1 MKSDLLFPSML
12 CPDLAVARLAIA
24 STTCQRNVCRA
35 HQLASGQRNRQ
46 TIRMIDDDAAAA
58 LAENI
63 RQLRDARGMSQA
75 QLAKAAG
82 IPRPTWTNLESGS
95 ANPTLAVL
103 LKVAAALH
111 VRLEELLAA
120 PRGTGRMY
128 KSEELTVRR
137 RGKVTIRKLLP
148 EVLRGL
154 DIERLE
160 LPVGASM
167 AGVPHTPGTR
177 EYLTCE
183 QGSVELAVRGRS
195 FVLQPGDVV
204 VFAGDQRHGYRN
216 VGRTLAIAHSVVTFA
231 PRTDES

>member
-1 MKSDLLFPSML
+1 MYG
-12 CPDLAVARLAIA
+12 V
-24 STTCQRNVCRA
+24 
-35 HQLASGQRNRQ
+35 
-46 TIRMIDDDAAAA
+46 IDEDAAAA

-75 QLAKAAG
+75 QLARAAG
-82 IPRPTWTNLESGS
+82 IPRPTWTNLESGA

-120 PRGTGRMY
+120 PRGTGRLY

-216 VGRTLAIAHSVVTFA
+216 VGRVLAIAHSVVTFA

>member
-1 MKSDLLFPSML
+1 MNSEDT
-12 CPDLAVARLAIA
+12 A
-24 STTCQRNVCRA
+24 TN
-35 HQLASGQRNRQ
+35 
-46 TIRMIDDDAAAA
+46 

-75 QLAKAAG
+75 QMAKAAG
-82 IPRPTWTNLESGS
+82 IPRPTWTNLESGG

-120 PRGTGRMY
+120 PRGIGRLY
-128 KSEELTVRR
+128 KAGDLEIRR
-137 RGKVTIRKLLP
+137 RGKVTVRKLLP
-148 EVLRGL
+148 EALRGL

-160 LPVGASM
+160 MPAGASM
-167 AGVPHTPGTR
+167 VGVPHTPGTR

-183 QGSVELAVRGRS
+183 RGSIELSVRGRG
-195 FVLQPGDVV
+195 FVLEPGDVV

-216 VGRTLAIAHSVVTFA
+216 VGRGLAVAHAVVTFA
-231 PRTDES
+231 PIQ

>member
-1 MKSDLLFPSML
+1 
-12 CPDLAVARLAIA
+12 
-24 STTCQRNVCRA
+24 
-35 HQLASGQRNRQ
+35 
-46 TIRMIDDDAAAA
+46 MIDEDAAAN

-63 RQLRDARGMSQA
+63 RQLREARGMSQA
-75 QLAKAAG
+75 QVAKLAG

-111 VRLEELLAA
+111 IQLEELLAA
-120 PRGTGRMY
+120 PRGIGRVY
-128 KSEELTVRR
+128 RADELTVRR

-160 LPVGASM
+160 LPPGASM
-167 AGVPHTPGTR
+167 VGVPHTPGTR

-183 QGSVELAVRGRS
+183 RGAIALSVRGRS
-195 FVLQPGDVV
+195 FELGPGDVV
-204 VFAGDQRHGYRN
+204 VFAGDQRHSYRN
-216 VGRTLAIAHSVVTFA
+216 IGRGQAVAHAVVTFA
-231 PRTDES
+231 APQ

>member
-1 MKSDLLFPSML
+1 
-12 CPDLAVARLAIA
+12 
-24 STTCQRNVCRA
+24 
-35 HQLASGQRNRQ
+35 
-46 TIRMIDDDAAAA
+46 
-58 LAENI
+58 
-63 RQLRDARGMSQA
+63 
-75 QLAKAAG
+75 
-82 IPRPTWTNLESGS
+82 
-95 ANPTLAVL
+95 
-103 LKVAAALH
+103 
-111 VRLEELLAA
+111 
-120 PRGTGRMY
+120 
-128 KSEELTVRR
+128 VRR

-154 DIERLE
+154 DLERLE

-183 QGSVELAVRGRS
+183 QGSIELAVRGRS

-216 VGRTLAIAHSVVTFA
+216 VGRVLAIAHSVVTFA

>member
-1 MKSDLLFPSML
+1 ML
-12 CPDLAVARLAIA
+12 HPRAVVARLAIPSA
-24 STTCQRNVCRA
+24 PCQRNVCVA
-35 HQLASGQRNRQ
+35 HELAIAARNQQ
-46 TIRMIDDDAAAA
+46 TVPVMDEDAAAA

-120 PRGTGRMY
+120 PRGTGRIY
-128 KSEELTVRR
+128 TSEELTVRR

-160 LPVGASM
+160 LPIGASM
-167 AGVPHTPGTR
+167 SGVPHTPGTR

-183 QGSVELAVRGRS
+183 QGSIELAVRGRS

-216 VGRTLAIAHSVVTFA
+216 VGRVLAIAHSVVTFA
-231 PRTDES
+231 PRTDEG

>member
-1 MKSDLLFPSML
+1 MPVMDE
-12 CPDLAVARLAIA
+12 
-24 STTCQRNVCRA
+24 
-35 HQLASGQRNRQ
+35 
-46 TIRMIDDDAAAA
+46 DAAAA

-120 PRGTGRMY
+120 PRGTGRLY
-128 KSEELTVRR
+128 KSEELVVRR

-160 LPVGASM
+160 LPIGASM

-183 QGSVELAVRGRS
+183 QGSIELAVRGRS

-216 VGRTLAIAHSVVTFA
+216 VGRQLAIAHSVVTFA
-231 PRTDES
+231 PRNDES

>member
-1 MKSDLLFPSML
+1 MVTVTA
-12 CPDLAVARLAIA
+12 AVASIVIA
-24 STTCQRNVCRA
+24 STEGQCISRLGLL
-35 HQLASGQRNRQ
+35 LATSLDPRDTRRV
-46 TIRMIDDDAAAA
+46 IEDDVAAN
-58 LAENI
+58 LAENV
-63 RQLRDARGMSQA
+63 RLLRDARGLSQA

-82 IPRPTWTNLESGS
+82 IPRPTWTNIESGA

-111 VRLEELLAA
+111 VRLEELLAP
-120 PRGTGRMY
+120 PRGTGRIY
-128 KSEELTVRR
+128 KAEELVVSR

-148 EVLRGL
+148 EQLRGL

-160 LPVGASM
+160 LPPGASM

-183 QGSVELAVRGRS
+183 RGSVELAVRGRT
-195 FVLQPGDVV
+195 FVLEPGDVV

-216 VGRTLAIAHSVVTFA
+216 VGRGLAVAHSVVTFA
-231 PRTDES
+231 SKL

>member
-1 MKSDLLFPSML
+1 MS
-12 CPDLAVARLAIA
+12 
-24 STTCQRNVCRA
+24 VCRGA
-35 HQLASGQRNRQ
+35 KPGKLCLV
-46 TIRMIDDDAAAA
+46 IDEDVAAY

-82 IPRPTWTNLESGS
+82 IPRPTWTNLESGA

-111 VRLEELLAA
+111 VRLEELLAP
-120 PRGTGRMY
+120 PRGTGRLY
-128 KSEELTVRR
+128 KADELVVRR
-137 RGKVTIRKLLP
+137 RGKITIRKLLP
-148 EVLRGL
+148 EILRGL

-160 LPVGASM
+160 LPPAAVM
-167 AGVPHTPGTR
+167 TGVPHTPGTR

-183 QGSVELAVRGRS
+183 RGSVELSVRGRS
-195 FVLQPGDVV
+195 FVLEPGDVV

-216 VGRTLAIAHSVVTFA
+216 VGRGLAVAHSVVTFA
-231 PRTDES
+231 QRSDDA

>member
-1 MKSDLLFPSML
+1 MSASFKKCRSVIP
-12 CPDLAVARLAIA
+12 LAAEAGHTGAV
-24 STTCQRNVCRA
+24 T
-35 HQLASGQRNRQ
+35 
-46 TIRMIDDDAAAA
+46 DEDAAAY

-63 RQLRDARGMSQA
+63 RQLRDGRGMSQA

-111 VRLEELLAA
+111 VPLEELLAA
-120 PRGTGRMY
+120 PRGTGRLY
-128 KSEELTVRR
+128 KASELTVRR
-137 RGKVTIRKLLP
+137 RGKTTIRKLLP

-154 DIERLE
+154 DIERME
-160 LPVGASM
+160 FPVGASM
-167 AGVPHTPGTR
+167 TGNPHTSGTR

-183 QGSVELAVRGRS
+183 RGNVELSVRGRS
-195 FVLQPGDVV
+195 FVLEPGDVV

-216 VGRTLAIAHSVVTFA
+216 VGRGLAVAHSVVTFA
-231 PRTDES
+231 PRHDEG